1 MNFNF
6 KQKKELE
13 KLLEMQEGYVLN
25 FSNFDFANFFQDF
38 DIDIYDEKYSNK
50 GNSKAN
56 RLRDFFDTESEDIV
70 FPVLRELLKYGKK
83 DIPDFLKTTTKPQES
98 IEELQEQVEN
108 LSEQLSAKQNIEKQL
123 KELEQERNNLQE
135 EKTSLLENNQNLQ
148 AQIDNSTYGDL
159 VQTFKNQAIKNKWL
173 SILFIV
179 LIIIFISI
187 ITCNNTLRELFIDY
201 NKYIFYK
208 IMLMGAFYF
217 LISQYVYFK
226 NKYEWYSYRL
236 TLIKAVE
243 ITDTEA
249 KYSNLRTRFNQK
261 LPEILFSD
269 DTKNNKESSL
279 KYPINLKGIDK

>member
-6 KQKKELE
+6 QQKKELE
-13 KLLEMQEGYVLN
+13 QLLEMQEGYVLDL
-25 FSNFDFANFFQDF
+25 SNIDFANFFRDF
-38 DIDIYDEKYSNK
+38 DIEIYTEKYANN
-50 GNSKAN
+50 GHSKAN
-56 RLRDFFDTESEDIV
+56 RLRNFWDIENKDLV
-70 FPVLRELLKYGKK
+70 SNVLISLIKYSKK

-123 KELEQERNNLQE
+123 KELEQERNNLA
-135 EKTSLLENNQNLQ
+135 EKNTSLFENNQNLQ

-159 VQTFKNQAIKNKWL
+159 VQTFKNQATKNGYL
-173 SILFIV
+173 SILFIT
-179 LIIIFISI
+179 LIIVFISI
-187 ITCNNTLRELFIDY
+187 IIFNNTLIDLFIDY

-208 IMLMGAFYF
+208 IILVGIFYF

-249 KYSNLRTRFNQK
+249 KYSSLKNKFNQK

-269 DTKNNKESSL
+269 DTKNNKESNL
-279 KYPINLKGIDK
+279 KSPINLKGIDK